1 MTEIRKGRYLVTT
14 DRSRLNIDAIH
25 AFLSREAYW
34 SEGLPLVTLKR
45 SIENSLCFGL
55 FEEDQQIGFA
65 RVISDLA
72 TVAYLG
78 DVYIADSHRE
88 QGLSRLLLDAVF
100 SHPDLQNLRR
110 WILLTSS
117 ADWLYR
123 KYGFEKLPRPEIYM
137 ERFDPDVYTRFEQGA
152 IEV

>member
-78 DVYIADSHRE
+78 DVYIAE